1 MVLTKGDV
9 ANLRD
14 DSPRLRE
21 LVARHEAWWALRDA
35 DRPLVS
41 VGRLP
46 GLQPHPSGRTHY
58 VTLESLPDR
67 DESIA
72 QLEAHFREHGIL
84 NGDAFRGAGVPGA
97 PPMAEVIMGCPC
109 KIDAAT
115 STYWLEQ
122 LSGGWD
128 EARAIGPDTGRAW
141 IDEYV
146 KRVRMV
152 AEWSDY
158 RYPLASP
165 SIRGPVDTL
174 SAMLGHQQMIELM
187 LDAPAEIDRVLD
199 ACTDLLISFV
209 RRCGEAQRGAH
220 DGSFVSGL
228 FAPGSAVFFNV
239 DAACLFSAEMY
250 RRFFLP
256 RDTRLC
262 AAFEHALV
270 HTHSVS
276 YHHWDSW
283 LEIPN
288 LRIQTV
294 IDPVGPT
301 FDDLL
306 PAMRRVQ
313 ARRSFLLRPTDEY
326 VYDSMARL
334 SPRGLYVDVYYPW

>member
-1 MVLTKGDV
+1 VVLTKGDV
-9 ANLRD
+9 ATLRD
-14 DSPRLRE
+14 DNPRLRD
-21 LVARHEAWWALRDA
+21 LLARHRAWWALGDV

-46 GLQPHPSGRTHY
+46 GLQPHPSGDTYY
-58 VTLESLPDR
+58 VTLDRLPGR
-67 DESIA
+67 EESIA
-72 QLEAHFREHGIL
+72 RLDAHVHEHGIL
-84 NGDAFRGAGVPGA
+84 NGDVFRAVGVPGA

-115 STYWLEQ
+115 NTYWLEQ
-122 LSGGWD
+122 LPGGWD
-128 EARAIGPDTGRAW
+128 EARAIGPETGRAW
-141 IDEYV
+141 VEEYL
-146 KRVRMV
+146 RRARMV
-152 AEWSDY
+152 AEWSDG
-158 RYPLASP
+158 RYPLAIP

-174 SAMLGHQQMIELM
+174 SAMLGHQRMIELM
-187 LDAPAEIDRVLD
+187 LDEPAEVDRVLD
-199 ACTDLLISFV
+199 ACTDLLIAFV
-209 RRCGEAQRGAH
+209 REVNREQGAATH
-220 DGSFVSGL
+220 GSFVSGL
-228 FAPGSAVFFNV
+228 FAPSSAVFFNV
-239 DAACLFSAEMY
+239 DAACLFSARTY

-256 RDTRLC
+256 RDARLC
-262 AAFEHALV
+262 ATFEHALV

-301 FDDLL
+301 FDELL

-313 ARRSFLLRPTDEY
+313 QQRSFLLRPTDEY
-326 VYDSMARL
+326 VYDSMTRL